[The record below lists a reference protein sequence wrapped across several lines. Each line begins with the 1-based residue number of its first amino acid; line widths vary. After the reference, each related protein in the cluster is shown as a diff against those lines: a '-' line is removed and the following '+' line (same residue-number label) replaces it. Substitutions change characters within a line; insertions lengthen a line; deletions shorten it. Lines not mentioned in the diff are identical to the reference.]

1 MEASLIRTF
10 MRPALESLL
19 NAEPLRGPFTRE
31 QIRAELARRDD
42 LEQKRYYDPHKYRE
56 LSHS

>member
-10 MRPALESLL
+10 FRPVLENLL
-19 NAEPLRGPFTRE
+19 SAELLRGPFTRE

-42 LEQKRYYDPHKYRE
+42 LERKRYYEPRKYRE